1 MRNLALRIL
10 RLLWPPFIIACYLLG
25 AAYVSGCVPL
35 SPTLGGGQS
44 SASLGPDSVSV
55 TTEAST
61 LPQRIRAGM
70 KWLWDSYTALRAKG
84 AVPGLEDLKNDIVDL
99 EAVVSR
105 GDLVAALDLYSRAR
119 ARVTAIAEVAGK

>member
-55 TTEAST
+55 TPEAST
-61 LPQRIRAGM
+61 LPQ
-70 KWLWDSYTALRAKG
+70 W
-84 AVPGLEDLKNDIVDL
+84 P
-99 EAVVSR
+99 
-105 GDLVAALDLYSRAR
+105 VAATSWLRS
-119 ARVTAIAEVAGK
+119 TCTPGQEPG